1 MTLRT
6 KDHRPLTT
14 YNKDAAVTC
23 AEAQELAGP
32 ALDGGITDADRTAFF
47 GHLMAC
53 FACRRAYELEDAA
66 RSIIRHAV
74 PTVAVPDPVRRS
86 IIEAVRTEATSE
98 GPERRDIWSVIFG
111 RIPAPIVGLGFAAV
125 LIALLLIPTGPN
137 DDLIRHAAANDVI
150 NQAASNFQL
159 IRDGKIKPAMTSCS
173 PEQVSAYLDAQH
185 IPFQVSIRPMEHCEG
200 YSAIVNE
207 YDGVALAHVVYKIGG
222 DLLYVY
228 QVKTEEALGAQ
239 AHLTMSQAAR
249 EAIERTGWYT
259 DPQHP
264 DCNVVLWEENGTLC
278 AAASTMKKDHM
289 MAVLATR

>member
-1 MTLRT
+1 M
-6 KDHRPLTT
+6 
-14 YNKDAAVTC
+14 
-23 AEAQELAGP
+23 
-32 ALDGGITDADRTAFF
+32 
-47 GHLMAC
+47 
-53 FACRRAYELEDAA
+53 
-66 RSIIRHAV
+66 
-74 PTVAVPDPVRRS
+74 PDSVRQS
-86 IIEAVRTEATSE
+86 IIEVVRTEASAE
-98 GPERRDIWSVIFG
+98 ARERRDIWSVIFG

-125 LIALLLIPTGPN
+125 AIALLLIPMGSH

-185 IPFQVSIRPMEHCEG
+185 VPFQVSIRPMEQCEG

-207 YDGVALAHVVYKIGG
+207 YDGVALVHIVYKIGD

-228 QVKTEEALGAQ
+228 QVKTEEALGAH
-239 AHLTMSQAAR
+239 AHLTMCQAAR
-249 EAIERTGWYT
+249 EAIEGTGWYT

-278 AAASTMKKDHM
+278 AATSTMTKGHM